1 MKIESHKIV
10 LSGPA
15 CIRIRDTKGRL
26 VLEMT
31 VSGGTIFVTEEQP
44 ETFSRSSEAR
54 RDKRE

>member
-15 CIRIRDTKGRL
+15 CIHIRDTKGRL

-31 VSGGTIFVTEEQP
+31 VSGGTIFVTEEQKK
-44 ETFSRSSEAR
+44 SQS
-54 RDKRE
+54 K